1 MKRRDIIKG
10 LTLLPFA
17 ANASVLDTEASQ
29 SKNGFA
35 FLSGVSKTPD
45 AELAERGHKILKS
58 IGVEPF
64 INCKGTNTIMGG
76 SVARPEVRLAMEAV
90 STLNV
95 QMDELVEGVGKRLA
109 ELTGA
114 EWGLVTSG
122 AAAGIKLCTFACL
135 SGGNPE
141 KLVRMPDLR
150 GFEKTE
156 VIIPKASR
164 TVYDHAIRSTG
175 ATIITVNN
183 E

>member
-17 ANASVLDTEASQ
+17 ANASTSVLETEISQ
-29 SKNGFA
+29 NGFA
-35 FLSGVSKTPD
+35 FLSEVSKTPD
-45 AELAERGHKILKS
+45 LELAERGHKILKS

-95 QMDELVEGVGKRLA
+95 QMDELVDGVGKRLA
-109 ELTGA
+109 ELTQA

-135 SGGNPE
+135 SGGNP
-141 KLVRMPDLR
+141 
-150 GFEKTE
+150 
-156 VIIPKASR
+156 
-164 TVYDHAIRSTG
+164 
-175 ATIITVNN
+175 
-183 E
+183 

>member
-17 ANASVLDTEASQ
+17 ANATVLDSEASQ

-109 ELTGA
+109 ELT
-114 EWGLVTSG
+114 VQSG
-122 AAAGIKLCTFACL
+122 
-135 SGGNPE
+135 
-141 KLVRMPDLR
+141 DW
-150 GFEKTE
+150 
-156 VIIPKASR
+156 
-164 TVYDHAIRSTG
+164 
-175 ATIITVNN
+175 
-183 E
+183 